1 MKSLPTE
8 QCVGMVLCQDI
19 TQILPGEFKGVLFKK
34 GHVIREEDIQP
45 LLNVGKENLYV
56 WEPEPGS
63 IHENDAAIRLAK
75 AVTGANI
82 RFNEPAEGKC
92 NLFSEIKGLFR
103 VNSQALLDMNMID
116 LVTIASLPGNYTVDK
131 GQKLAGARVVPLM
144 APEQCV
150 IDAEKIA
157 ASAGSVFEVLPYQP
171 LKVGVIT
178 TGSEVYKGR
187 IKDKFG
193 PVIRDKVKYFGG
205 KVLDQIFCPDDLQM
219 IQDAIAKFKADGA
232 DLIILT
238 GGMSVDPDD
247 LTPSAIRSAA
257 EELVV
262 YGAPVQPGNMICLA
276 YDKNVTLLGVPGCAM
291 YAHTTLLDAVLPR
304 IFAGVKMTKLDFAR
318 MGEGGFC
325 RGCKECH
332 YPVCF
337 FCRSKF

>member
-1 MKSLPTE
+1 M
-8 QCVGMVLCQDI
+8 CIRDR
-19 TQILPGEFKGVLFKK
+19 FKGVLFKK

-238 GGMSVDPDD
+238 LS
-247 LTPSAIRSAA
+247 LIH
-257 EELVV
+257 
-262 YGAPVQPGNMICLA
+262 I
-276 YDKNVTLLGVPGCAM
+276 
-291 YAHTTLLDAVLPR
+291 
-304 IFAGVKMTKLDFAR
+304 
-318 MGEGGFC
+318 
-325 RGCKECH
+325 
-332 YPVCF
+332 
-337 FCRSKF
+337 